1 MIFLMFFT
9 FGSQN
14 SKSPKFSPAAQ
25 KKWIFWFEGAKI
37 CESNLFQAQQDRRE
51 KQSEIR
57 LVQNKLKEIH
67 SELDRTLRGEDK
79 YLRLITDEHAAIKK
93 EREMMNIYEEL
104 ETKEREAFNVLSNK
118 VRVSHEREREREERT
133 KYWSLIGSLFGA
145 LLGIL
150 GTTIAT
156 ELRMKH
162 IREMIPSGQEIKP
175 LLDEMVQMVRGS
187 QGQVSE
193 FLENLTKM
201 FNLESPML
209 LNSKNKFNENNVD
222 ITGNDFIKILG
233 GLKEQVFLL
242 KLIGD
247 FLIGFLNI

>member
-104 ETKEREAFNVLSNK
+104 ETREREAFNVLSNK

-222 ITGNDFIKILG
+222 ITENDFIKILG
-233 GLKEQVFLL
+233 GLKEQVF
-242 KLIGD
+242 
-247 FLIGFLNI
+247 

>member
-1 MIFLMFFT
+1 MKFT
-9 FGSQN
+9 KPNFMRFTKYLQTTSIESKDN
-14 SKSPKFSPAAQ
+14 SSLNKAFD
-25 KKWIFWFEGAKI
+25 KI
-37 CESNLFQAQQDRRE
+37 VSYYEQFIGLSEVHKARNEVNQCESNLYQAQQARRE

-57 LVQNKLKEIH
+57 IVQNKLKEIH

-79 YLRLITDEHAAIKK
+79 YLHLITEEHAAIRK

-104 ETKEREAFNVLSNK
+104 ESREREAFNVLSNK

-133 KYWSLIGSLFGA
+133 KYWGLIGSLVGA

-175 LLDEMVQMVRGS
+175 LIDEMIQIVKGS
-187 QGQVSE
+187 QGQV
-193 FLENLTKM
+193 F
-201 FNLESPML
+201 
-209 LNSKNKFNENNVD
+209 
-222 ITGNDFIKILG
+222 
-233 GLKEQVFLL
+233 
-242 KLIGD
+242 
-247 FLIGFLNI
+247 FLIFGKNRL